1 MSGGVLRIPTG
12 KVHVSNDQSRELT
25 ISIESDRGVATVEEA
40 RAWTRARNVSEVEC
54 IVPDQSGVARGKLMP
69 VAKFFSSNGM
79 NMPQSIF
86 YQTISGDYPELGEIS
101 TIDPADGDYVF
112 KPDYSTLTM
121 VPWESDPTAQ
131 VMHDAFHRDGR
142 PVDIASTCTWQAR
155 SR

>member
-1 MSGGVLRIPTG
+1 MEI
-12 KVHVSNDQSRELT
+12 
-25 ISIESDRGVATVEEA
+25 
-40 RAWTRARNVSEVEC
+40 EC

-86 YQTISGDYPELGEIS
+86 YQTISGDYPELGEVS

-112 KPDYSTLTM
+112 KPDFSTLSM

-131 VMHDAFHRDGR
+131 VIHDAFHRDGR
-142 PVDIASTCTWQAR
+142 PVDIAPRQVLRRIVKLYENRGWKAIVAPEIEFYLVKPNT
-155 SR
+155 